1 MPNVSSSLRSQ
12 WATIS
17 QSDFRKLLRQ
27 LSSISD
33 LAAFWELQPSQL
45 SYYAFHIDKKEAY
58 KAFRI
63 PRRNGRLRL
72 IEAPTPTLK
81 FIQRLIHESLTKVY
95 GPHDAVHGF
104 LSGRSIVTN
113 ARNHTHSR
121 YILNLDLE
129 DFFPS
134 ITRKR
139 IYGRLV
145 AEPYGFH
152 SKVANLIGALST
164 NIYGRLPQGSP
175 SSPVLANMVAGEMD
189 SDLATLCGSLR
200 SWYTRYAD
208 DITISTSRNEL
219 SPQLA
224 KYPNARGTGQVVI
237 GDRLVDVIHDHG
249 FRINYRKSRLQSY
262 WTRQLCTGLVVN
274 GDCISPPRRYIRRLR
289 SLIDH
294 WRKNGWQDAAQTLHS
309 KEHRPLLT
317 SRQALL
323 NHVKGRIGYLRM
335 VRGQDDA
342 VSQRLEQIVLS
353 LPSNR

>member
-1 MPNVSSSLRSQ
+1 MPNVSPSLRSQ
-12 WATIS
+12 WTTTS
-17 QSDFRKLLRQ
+17 QPEFRRLFRQ
-27 LSSISD
+27 LSSLSD

-58 KAFRI
+58 RTFRI
-63 PRRNGRLRL
+63 PRRNGRQRL
-72 IEAPTPTLK
+72 IEAPVPTLK
-81 FIQRLIHESLTKVY
+81 YIQRLIHESLTKVY

-104 LSGRSIVTN
+104 LAGRSIVTN
-113 ARNHTHSR
+113 ARNHIRSR

-139 IYGRLV
+139 IFGRLV

-164 NIYGRLPQGSP
+164 NIYERLPQGSP
-175 SSPVLANMVAGEMD
+175 SSPVLANIVAAEMD
-189 SDLATLCGSLR
+189 SDLANLCGSFR

-237 GDRLVDVIHDHG
+237 GDKLVDVICGHG

-274 GDCISPPRRYIRRLR
+274 GDRISPPRRYIRRLR

-309 KEHRPLLT
+309 EEHRPLLA
-317 SRQALL
+317 SREALL
-323 NHVKGRIGYLRM
+323 THVKGRIGYLKM
-335 VRGQDDA
+335 VRGEDDP
-342 VSQRLEQIVLS
+342 VSQQLEQIVLT
-353 LPSNR
+353 LPPRR